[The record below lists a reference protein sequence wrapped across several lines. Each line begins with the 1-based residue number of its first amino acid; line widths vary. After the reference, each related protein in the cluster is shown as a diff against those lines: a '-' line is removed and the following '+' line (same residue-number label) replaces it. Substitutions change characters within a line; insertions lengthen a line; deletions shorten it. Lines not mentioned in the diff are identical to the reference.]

1 MKITEESMRQ
11 QLSSQTPPPEREPEP
26 KRGELEK
33 LKAMCW
39 KDRLWY
45 VWAYY
50 KVHMALVLAGILILH
65 VMATSL
71 YRSTFHTALHCMV
84 INSYS
89 QEEIDFS
96 VLEEDFARYLNLGK
110 KDLVTAETGYI
121 TFGDN
126 ASEVSYANL
135 AKISALVFSKDLDII
150 IGDKDTIGH
159 FASLDGFVDLEQ
171 QLSSELLPLVKG
183 RLFYAVGED
192 GIKRAVAVDISN
204 TAFVADSHIGI
215 DPPLLG
221 IIINTEHRDNTD
233 ALIRYI
239 LAP

>member
-11 QLSSQTPPPEREPEP
+11 QSSPQPAPPKPEPEP
-26 KRGELEK
+26 KRSELEK
-33 LKAMCW
+33 LKAMSR

-45 VWAYY
+45 IWAYY
-50 KVHMALVLAGILILH
+50 KVHMALVLVAVLLLH
-65 VMATSL
+65 VVATSL
-71 YRSTFHTALHCMV
+71 YRGTFHTALHCMV
-84 INSYS
+84 INSS
-89 QEEIDFS
+89 QGEIDFS
-96 VLEEDFARYLNLGK
+96 LLEEDFAGYLNLGK
-110 KDLVTAETGYI
+110 KDLITAETAYI

-135 AKISALVFSKDLDII
+135 AKISALVFSKDLDVI
-150 IGDKDTIGH
+150 IGDKDAVNH
-159 FASLDGFVDLEQ
+159 FASLDGFVDLEKD
-171 QLSSELLPLVKG
+171 LSPELLSLVKE
-183 RLFYAVGED
+183 RLFYAAGED
-192 GIKRAVAVDISN
+192 GTKRAVAVDISG
-204 TAFVADSHIGI
+204 TAFVTDSHIGL